1 MAQKDREAWAPCPP
15 PYTPMGARVSVSSR
29 GAPCSH
35 RAGTKPGSHQQGKDE
50 KPGGTRRG
58 RSSDTERKGRALSW
72 ALNLHA
78 GGLGPKN

>member
-1 MAQKDREAWAPCPP
+1 MAQKDREAWVPCPP

-35 RAGTKPGSHQQGKDE
+35 RAGTKPGSHRQGKDE
-50 KPGGTRRG
+50 KPWQNQERPLFRHREERVGTLMGSESAR
-58 RSSDTERKGRALSW
+58 
-72 ALNLHA
+72 